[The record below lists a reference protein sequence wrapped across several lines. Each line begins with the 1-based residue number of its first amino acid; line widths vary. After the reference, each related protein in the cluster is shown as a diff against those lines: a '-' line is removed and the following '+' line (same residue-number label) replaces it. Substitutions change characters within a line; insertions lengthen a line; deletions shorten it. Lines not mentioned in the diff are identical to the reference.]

1 MLTQYRFRGQSHQ
14 GKVVQGT
21 FNVRTPREAKEY
33 LEKLMRRYQLS
44 IQSLERRKQ
53 YSYTVYLP
61 GRRPIKKYQTAYSKE
76 EVHDVLT
83 KLGYTNFKI
92 KPVLIDLHFKPGIQD
107 VMMFIQLS
115 TNMLK
120 DKMSFGAVLDML
132 ADEQTNRTMRETLLQ
147 IESQL
152 KAGGEGRE
160 VFNMHTGV
168 FGKFPAYM
176 LGIATRSGNIA
187 EVFAATGKF
196 LQRDMEIRKSIRKA
210 LISPFFAVLATLG
223 AVGYYVQEIFP
234 STAELF
240 LNYNMPLPSMTQA
253 TLELSTWLKMYGLF
267 ILIAVSGFV
276 GGFIAMKRTDRGRLW
291 YDEHIIRLPLIGH
304 LIHKSSIDI
313 YFWVFSTI
321 YTGSGDNIDIIRI
334 SAEACRNTWM
344 ERQIKT
350 VSIPMMLEKGEAFV
364 EAMEASGVFTRTVI
378 TRLRTGQESGNVL
391 QAAQQIAKFYEA
403 ETTYKLGNLIEY
415 IQTLVALFI
424 AVVIS
429 LLTLISAEIATI
441 TPPTGF

>member
-1 MLTQYRFRGQSHQ
+1 
-14 GKVVQGT
+14 
-21 FNVRTPREAKEY
+21 
-33 LEKLMRRYQLS
+33 
-44 IQSLERRKQ
+44 
-53 YSYTVYLP
+53 
-61 GRRPIKKYQTAYSKE
+61 
-76 EVHDVLT
+76 
-83 KLGYTNFKI
+83 
-92 KPVLIDLHFKPGIQD
+92 
-107 VMMFIQLS
+107 MFIQLS
-115 TNMLK
+115 TSMLK

-187 EVFAATGKF
+187 EVFEATGKF

-210 LISPFFAVLATLG
+210 MISPFFAVLATLG

-267 ILIAVSGFV
+267 ILIAVSGCV

-304 LIHKSSIDI
+304 LIHKSSIEI

-441 TPPTGF
+441 TPPPGF

>member
-1 MLTQYRFRGQSHQ
+1 MLTQYRFKGLSQQ
-14 GKVVQGT
+14 GTVVQGT
-21 FNVRTPREAKEY
+21 FNVKSAGEAKAY
-33 LEKLMRRYQLS
+33 LEKLIQRYQLK
-44 IQSLERRKQ
+44 IQTVEKKKQ

-61 GRRPIKKYQTAYSKE
+61 GKRPIKKYQSAYSKE
-76 EVHDVLT
+76 EVETVLN
-83 KLGYTNFKI
+83 KMGYDKFKI
-92 KPVLIDLHFKPGIQD
+92 NPVLINLNLKPGIQD
-107 VMMFIQLS
+107 IMMFIQLS

-120 DKMSFGAVLDML
+120 DKMSFGSVLEML

-160 VFNMHTGV
+160 VFSMHTSV

-187 EVFAATGKF
+187 EVFEATGKF

-240 LNYNMPLPSMTQA
+240 LNYNMPLPYMTQK
-253 TLELSTWLKMYGLF
+253 TLELSNWLKMYGWM
-267 ILIAVSGFV
+267 ITVVVVALIVGF
-276 GGFIAMKRTDRGRLW
+276 FLWRRTERGRIW
-291 YDEHIIRLPLIGH
+291 YDEYILRLPLIGH
-304 LIHKSSIDI
+304 LIHKSAIEI
-313 YFWVFSTI
+313 YFWVFATI
-321 YTGSGDNIDIIRI
+321 YTGAGDNIDIIRI
-334 SAEACRNTWM
+334 SAEACRNAWM
-344 ERQIKT
+344 EKQIKT
-350 VSIPMMLEKGEAFV
+350 ISIPMMLNKGEAFV

-378 TRLRTGQESGNVL
+378 TRLKTGQETGNIL

-403 ETTYKLGNLIEY
+403 ETTYKLSSMIEY

>member
-1 MLTQYRFRGQSHQ
+1 
-14 GKVVQGT
+14 
-21 FNVRTPREAKEY
+21 
-33 LEKLMRRYQLS
+33 
-44 IQSLERRKQ
+44 
-53 YSYTVYLP
+53 
-61 GRRPIKKYQTAYSKE
+61 
-76 EVHDVLT
+76 
-83 KLGYTNFKI
+83 KI
-92 KPVLIDLHFKPGIQD
+92 NPVLINLNLKPGIQD
-107 VMMFIQLS
+107 IMMFIQLS

-120 DKMSFGAVLDML
+120 DKMSFGSVLEML

-160 VFNMHTGV
+160 VFSMHTSV

-187 EVFAATGKF
+187 EVFEATGKF

-240 LNYNMPLPSMTQA
+240 LNYNMPLPYMTQK
-253 TLELSTWLKMYGLF
+253 TLELSNWLKMYGWM
-267 ILIAVSGFV
+267 ITVVVVALIVGF
-276 GGFIAMKRTDRGRLW
+276 FLWRRTERGRIW
-291 YDEHIIRLPLIGH
+291 YDEYILRLPLIGH
-304 LIHKSSIDI
+304 LIHKSAIEI
-313 YFWVFSTI
+313 YFWVFATI
-321 YTGSGDNIDIIRI
+321 YTGAGDNIDIIRI
-334 SAEACRNTWM
+334 SAEACRNAWM
-344 ERQIKT
+344 EKQIKT
-350 VSIPMMLEKGEAFV
+350 ISIPMMLNKGEAFV

-378 TRLRTGQESGNVL
+378 TRLKTGQETGNIL

-403 ETTYKLGNLIEY
+403 ETTYKLSSMIEY